1 MILVFNVYL
10 TTKPR
15 YAGVAFQTEVDRYLA
30 RVRGAPSNFR
40 TQTKL
45 DICRY
50 SLASLAVVPWTD
62 AIINIELDDTYTPD
76 EQAAVLDY
84 ARALFPGA
92 AVGAR
97 RVSTRREWIEL
108 WEAIRAK
115 HPQGWVY
122 FCPNHDHVFMGN
134 DPSIVGQYVDFARQ
148 VRDVTK
154 NVTRVCVSHQ
164 LENLLA
170 LREGSPI
177 RNMFLLGGEIVAEQP
192 DFVVARR
199 PFYAWDSYYIAHV
212 DDLLAYFFG
221 SLQEGYCPRGEDC
234 YPYPF
239 PNVGNLALIPKR
251 KLCDHY
257 DGYSHVFAHPVFLKR
272 YGYRFIDRVSPL
284 FIPPGFFENDI
295 RVRYG
300 YDDARQGWVGVSAD
314 RRRPPSFLSPDGVD
328 LRCEFSQIP
337 YFWLDRISATEIRDD
352 HRAQARASG
361 APSNVEDD
369 NPFHDFSSVLPP
381 MNPRVLDPYQGF
393 EYA

>member
-10 TTKPR
+10 TSKPR
-15 YAGVAFQTEVDRYLA
+15 YAGMAYQSEVDRYVA
-30 RVRGAPSNFR
+30 RVRGADSVFR
-40 TQTKL
+40 TQSKV

-50 SLASLAVVPWTD
+50 SLASLATIPWTD
-62 AIINIELDDTYTPD
+62 AIVNIELDDAYTPD
-76 EQAAVLDY
+76 EQARVLDE
-84 ARALFPGA
+84 ARALLPNATVSG
-92 AVGAR
+92 R
-97 RVSTRREWIEL
+97 RVSTRRGWIEL

-115 HPQGWVY
+115 HPDGWVY
-122 FCPNHDHVFMGN
+122 FCPNHDHVYMAS
-134 DPSIVGQYVDFARQ
+134 DPSILGQYVDFARQ
-148 VRDVTK
+148 VREVTK

-177 RNMFLLGGEIVAEQP
+177 RNMFLLGGEIVAERP

-199 PFYAWDSYYIAHV
+199 AFYAWDSYYVAHV

-251 KLCDHY
+251 RLCDHY
-257 DGYSHVFAHPVFLKR
+257 DGYPHVFAHQVFLKR
-272 YGYRFIDRVSPL
+272 YGYRFIDRIPPL
-284 FIPPGFFENDI
+284 FIPPGFFERD
-295 RVRYG
+295 VKLRYG
-300 YDDARQGWVGVSAD
+300 HAERRPGWVQVSPTRSPA
-314 RRRPPSFLSPDGVD
+314 SFLSPDGAD
-328 LRCEFSQIP
+328 LCCEYHQIP
-337 YFWLDRISATEIRDD
+337 HFWLDRISATDVHPA
-352 HRAQARASG
+352 HRAAARSSG
-361 APSNVEDD
+361 APSSVEDD
-369 NPFHDFSSVLPP
+369 NPFHDFASTLPP